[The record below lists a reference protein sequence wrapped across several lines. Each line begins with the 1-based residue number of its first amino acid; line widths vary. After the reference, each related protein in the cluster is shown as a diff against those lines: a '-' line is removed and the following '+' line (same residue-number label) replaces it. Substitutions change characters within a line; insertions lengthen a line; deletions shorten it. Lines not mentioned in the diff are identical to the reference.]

1 MNYIYISLSITHT
14 QALAMPWEL
23 SPYVFNS
30 GKQFCMIMRGSSMS
44 KTEHNLKATMYAA
57 YATRRKLHGFIRNK
71 TQLPGIYLNKLV
83 VYYDTTLSNTQQRK
97 VYLWKYV
104 CWVPIISRA
113 SGRVGMRHV
122 SDRAPDLG
130 LKIPGREVFQK
141 SVQPYMNSYE
151 HNMSCSIQTNTI
163 CFAHT
168 IDCIYWNK
176 NSNLPGTRPCYWQI
190 LILQPHQIQP
200 WKNSMAAMGK
210 VDICGTN
217 YILEFHRYP
226 LFLGTLIRQTLIT
239 DKIYWILPH
248 PLHMAQSF
256 RFLMTLWNQ

>member
-1 MNYIYISLSITHT
+1 
-14 QALAMPWEL
+14 MPWEL

-190 LILQPHQIQP
+190 MILQPHQIQP
-200 WKNSMAAMGK
+200 WKNSMDAMGN
-210 VDICGTN
+210 VDICGTLKLYPWISPIPIVSWYFN
-217 YILEFHRYP
+217 PPDPHYWQNLLNTAAPITHGTKFPVLNDALEP
-226 LFLGTLIRQTLIT
+226 IIGL
-239 DKIYWILPH
+239 
-248 PLHMAQSF
+248 LHGHK
-256 RFLMTLWNQ
+256 